1 MKLLAT
7 VTAAIGAFLAT
18 VATAGCVLVYLDEPE
33 MPENLL

>member
-1 MKLLAT
+1 MKLFAT

-18 VATAGCVLVYLDEPE
+18 VATAGCLIIYLDEPE